1 MVLRRSRHIASLNGN
16 GARREWG
23 DDPQFG
29 ETHNH
34 FIDRGEVVVSGD
46 YTRADFLFK
55 IRKAVRYLGLY
66 GLSRTLVKI
75 KGQYHIKATA
85 GFNGPRWVNPGCKDP
100 DAASRKVAI
109 IGCGNYS
116 FSNIAYYLAKRDPGF
131 LRITFDIQ
139 KSRSRSLCKAYGGS
153 YAVADWK
160 EITEDPRVKIVFIA
174 SNHASHAE
182 YAEACIEA
190 GKHVH
195 IEKPHVVNQEQLD
208 RLLAAM
214 RRYPQSKVFLG
225 FNRPRSRLF
234 RELQEV
240 LASEPGPLMVN
251 WFIAG
256 HEISDDHWYF
266 DEKEGGRV
274 LGNLSH
280 WTDLTLHLVTLEK
293 AFPCT
298 IIPAT
303 PAGAKSDFV
312 VSIIFADQSC
322 ASITFSAKGPT
333 FEGVREVLNVHK
345 GNVLANLA
353 DFQTLACEVIEKKAK
368 KKLRFRD
375 HGHEANIVHSVAA
388 SEEDEGGEAASYVDA
403 TARFF
408 LAIRQAID
416 CGEKVV
422 LS

>member
-1 MVLRRSRHIASLNGN
+1 M
-16 GARREWG
+16 
-23 DDPQFG
+23 
-29 ETHNH
+29 
-34 FIDRGEVVVSGD
+34 SGD
-46 YTRADFLFK
+46 YTQADFLFK
-55 IRKAVRYLGLY
+55 VRKAVRYIGLY
-66 GLSRTLVKI
+66 GVSRTLVKI
-75 KGQYHIKATA
+75 KGQYHLRATA
-85 GFNGPRWVNPGCKDP
+85 GFNGSRWVNSKCADP
-100 DAASRKVAI
+100 DAVNRKVAI

-116 FSNIAYYLAKRDPGF
+116 FSNIAYYLAKRDSGF
-131 LRITFDIQ
+131 LRATCDIQ
-139 KSRSRSLCKAYGGS
+139 SSRALSLCKTYGGS
-153 YAVADWK
+153 YAVTDWK
-160 EITEDPRVKIVFIA
+160 EIVQDPQVKIVFIA

-182 YAEACIEA
+182 YAEACIKA

-214 RRYPQSKVFLG
+214 QQYPQSKVFLG

-234 RELQEV
+234 GELQKA
-240 LASEPGPLMVN
+240 LAREPGSLMIN
-251 WFIAG
+251 WFVAG

-303 PAGAKSDFV
+303 PVGAKSDFV
-312 VSIIFADQSC
+312 VSVIFADQSC

-345 GNVLANLA
+345 GNVLANLT
-353 DFQTLACEVIEKKAK
+353 DFQALTCEAIEKKTR
-368 KKLRFRD
+368 KKLRYRD
-375 HGHEANIVHSVAA
+375 HGHEANIVHSMAA
-388 SEEDEGGEAASYVDA
+388 SENEEGGEAASYVDA

-408 LAIRQAID
+408 LAIRQATD
-416 CGEKVV
+416 SGEKVV
-422 LS
+422 LA